1 MDQRQSCIVVMYPLG
16 FVQDLMA
23 RMGIQHLFEARVT
36 AEDGTETIAESLLS
50 AAYKLQRP
58 PNQCVVFDG
67 SPSGIAAAHNC
78 TMKVRR
84 FVQTLFVCEAGYQDP
99 VQHYRLLHYCCAGC
113 GSAGRTQAL
122 PAAAGRFDVLQSR

>member
-1 MDQRQSCIVVMYPLG
+1 MNGCRIAAVMSITVFIP
-16 FVQDLMA
+16 QELMA
-23 RMGIQHLFEARVT
+23 RLDIAHFFEARVT

-78 TMKVRR
+78 TMKVGTAGATAA
-84 FVQTLFVCEAGYQDP
+84 VVLKAADMELHPLGKLFN
-99 VQHYRLLHYCCAGC
+99 
-113 GSAGRTQAL
+113 
-122 PAAAGRFDVLQSR
+122 QSCNSI

>member
-1 MDQRQSCIVVMYPLG
+1 
-16 FVQDLMA
+16 MA

-78 TMKVRR
+78 TMKVRHCGWHLCPIR
-84 FVQTLFVCEAGYQDP
+84 FCSLETFMQQDP
-99 VQHYRLLHYCCAGC
+99 VHNEFAGIGLLCTYSSCCCAWCDAVRFAGC
-113 GSAGRTQAL
+113 QNA
-122 PAAAGRFDVLQSR
+122 

>member
-1 MDQRQSCIVVMYPLG
+1 MYLLDS
-16 FVQDLMA
+16 VQDLMA

-78 TMKVRR
+78 TMKVRH
-84 FVQTLFVCEAGYQDP
+84 AGW
-99 VQHYRLLHYCCAGC
+99 RSCIMKLHAIAEIYIRSLC
-113 GSAGRTQAL
+113 
-122 PAAAGRFDVLQSR
+122 